1 MDQPFRKPPGK
12 RGVLGQESQDDD
24 ARVNNISSDKD
35 RSRGFALVNE
45 GQLYDDP
52 GVANGG
58 DADGGSLYDNLL
70 APSGEGDNVLK
81 PSGCSEQEPE
91 SEGRER
97 TLSEEPE
104 SDLADKGENGKD
116 AGDLAGAERSGDDER
131 ELPGE
136 AGTPAQSADRGGVEK
151 GPGPAQ
157 GANRRKNSGGPKGSC
172 PSWLKSGLYKGAPPS
187 EDNHKVSELHEQ
199 TILNSPIG
207 TAVIDSRGLIRMS
220 NAAFLYAIGLDDG
233 DTVRDIEEVGRRI
246 KGVDVT
252 NRFWDAVESQQDLKI
267 EEQAEVEGRGK
278 ITLRVSFH
286 PVGFQSAVCWCI
298 CYFEAAG
305 SSTPT
310 RGQLWE
316 YQNYVACVATSSG
329 DAIVGLDIDGNIKYW
344 NQGAQALFGYA
355 DEEILG
361 RPVMQLVPEE
371 LRREA
376 QLVLKVV
383 MEQGL
388 YKNYDTSRVH
398 KSGRRIPVTMTV
410 AAVRN
415 EDGEFVGTAA
425 TLKDLRSSKDLHE
438 KAVEAEK
445 LNAVLQMAVTVYHQI
460 NNPLC
465 VIAANTQL
473 LLSRIQGSDS
483 EEAVKLESVLEATRR
498 ISTVLED
505 LGRLTGVE
513 PQIAQ
518 PEDDK

>member
-1 MDQPFRKPPGK
+1 
-12 RGVLGQESQDDD
+12 
-24 ARVNNISSDKD
+24 
-35 RSRGFALVNE
+35 
-45 GQLYDDP
+45 
-52 GVANGG
+52 
-58 DADGGSLYDNLL
+58 
-70 APSGEGDNVLK
+70 
-81 PSGCSEQEPE
+81 
-91 SEGRER
+91 
-97 TLSEEPE
+97 
-104 SDLADKGENGKD
+104 
-116 AGDLAGAERSGDDER
+116 
-131 ELPGE
+131 
-136 AGTPAQSADRGGVEK
+136 
-151 GPGPAQ
+151 
-157 GANRRKNSGGPKGSC
+157 
-172 PSWLKSGLYKGAPPS
+172 
-187 EDNHKVSELHEQ
+187 
-199 TILNSPIG
+199 
-207 TAVIDSRGLIRMS
+207 
-220 NAAFLYAIGLDDG
+220 
-233 DTVRDIEEVGRRI
+233 
-246 KGVDVT
+246 
-252 NRFWDAVESQQDLKI
+252 
-267 EEQAEVEGRGK
+267 
-278 ITLRVSFH
+278 
-286 PVGFQSAVCWCI
+286 
-298 CYFEAAG
+298 
-305 SSTPT
+305 
-310 RGQLWE
+310 
-316 YQNYVACVATSSG
+316 
-329 DAIVGLDIDGNIKYW
+329 
-344 NQGAQALFGYA
+344 
-355 DEEILG
+355 
-361 RPVMQLVPEE
+361 MQLVPEE

-425 TLKDLRSSKDLHE
+425 TPKDLRSSKDLHE